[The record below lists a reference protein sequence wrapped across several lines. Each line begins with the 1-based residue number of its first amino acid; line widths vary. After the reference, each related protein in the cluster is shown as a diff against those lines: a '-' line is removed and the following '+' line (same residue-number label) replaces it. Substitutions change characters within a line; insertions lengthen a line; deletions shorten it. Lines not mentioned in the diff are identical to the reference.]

1 MHTLVLATTNAGK
14 VRELASLLAGIPGV
28 HVVMPKDLLGYS
40 PDVVE
45 DGETFEANAALKAKA
60 VAALTHCLTLAD
72 DSGLEVDA
80 LFGAPGVRSARFAH
94 ERATDSENNAAL
106 LAKLGAMTAPD
117 RDEALTARFRCAI
130 AIVDPF
136 GGGEVHTVDGDCE
149 GEMVPHPRGAS
160 GFGYD
165 PLFQVAGTGQTFA
178 ELNDAEK
185 HAISHRGKAMA
196 KARLVLE
203 KLLLAREE
211 RLRKLEVHE

>member
-94 ERATDSENNAAL
+94 ERATDQFLVGERAVQ
-106 LAKLGAMTAPD
+106 LGG
-117 RDEALTARFRCAI
+117 
-130 AIVDPF
+130 VD
-136 GGGEVHTVDGDCE
+136 V
-149 GEMVPHPRGAS
+149 R
-160 GFGYD
+160 
-165 PLFQVAGTGQTFA
+165 
-178 ELNDAEK
+178 DAEVER
-185 HAISHRGKAMA
+185 AMDRADRGC
-196 KARLVLE
+196 LVP
-203 KLLLAREE
+203 AVPR
-211 RLRKLEVHE
+211 VQV